1 MQVLSTSTHGIWKAQ
16 AEVVDGK
23 PDPAEQEVRRV
34 LSDLFRCNNLV
45 VLAGLG
51 TSLCV
56 KDALEFRC
64 HVPAGP

>member
-34 LSDLFRCNNLV
+34 LSDLFRCH
-45 VLAGLG
+45 
-51 TSLCV
+51 
-56 KDALEFRC
+56 FR
-64 HVPAGP
+64 PWRI